1 MLSYNHHRHTSKAT
15 LHGKPVFR
23 ERALRLKWLCLAH
36 VQGITDLQK
45 KKKKKH
51 TARKSKSVTLLSN
64 ATAGIVAYAH
74 GSTNPIKIV
83 GRLTEAMG

>member
-1 MLSYNHHRHTSKAT
+1 MT
-15 LHGKPVFR
+15 
-23 ERALRLKWLCLAH
+23 LCLAH
-36 VQGITDLQK
+36 IQGITDLHLK
-45 KKKKKH
+45 KKN

-74 GSTNPIKIV
+74 GSTNPMEIV

>member
-1 MLSYNHHRHTSKAT
+1 MI
-15 LHGKPVFR
+15 
-23 ERALRLKWLCLAH
+23 LCLAH
-36 VQGITDLQK
+36 IQGITDLQ
-45 KKKKKH
+45 KKH

-74 GSTNPIKIV
+74 GSTNPIKII

>member
-1 MLSYNHHRHTSKAT
+1 MT
-15 LHGKPVFR
+15 
-23 ERALRLKWLCLAH
+23 LCLAH
-36 VQGITDLQK
+36 VQGITDLQ

>member
-1 MLSYNHHRHTSKAT
+1 MVSQSLGKELSDLNDFMFSTCTRHNRST
-15 LHGKPVFR
+15 
-23 ERALRLKWLCLAH
+23 
-36 VQGITDLQK
+36 K
-45 KKKKKH
+45 KKKEH

-83 GRLTEAMG
+83 GRLAEAMG